1 MHIMEPLIVK
11 AKEFT
16 PGIRLGEGDT
26 FLIEG
31 RSIPE
36 NPDEYY
42 RPVITW
48 MREFLEKEPGR
59 PFVMEFRLEYMNSG
73 STKYILELLR
83 IIKKHLEE
91 KNTPITLRWYF
102 EEEDESIQETGEHF
116 RDYLGLSME
125 VIPVFS

>member
-73 STKYILELLR
+73 STKYLMELLR
-83 IIKKHLEE
+83 IIKGHLAGGHS
-91 KNTPITLRWYF
+91 NVTLRWYY
-102 EEEDESIQETGEHF
+102 EEEDESIQKMGEHF
-116 RDYLGLSME
+116 RDYLSLPME
-125 VIPVFS
+125 VIPVYE